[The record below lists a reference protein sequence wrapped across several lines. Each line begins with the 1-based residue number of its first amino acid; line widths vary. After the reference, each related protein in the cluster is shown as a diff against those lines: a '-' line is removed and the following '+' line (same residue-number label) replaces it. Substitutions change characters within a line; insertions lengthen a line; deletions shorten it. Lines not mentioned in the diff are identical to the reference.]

1 MKWSSFRYL
10 TKQGLH
16 NLRANRLMSLASIG
30 VLTAC
35 LLLTGIAGLFSAN
48 VNSLVEYLGDQ
59 NETVVYL
66 DQGLS
71 DEQLASVDQ
80 TLRSMPGLA
89 AVTSKIQIYATAAT
103 LTLPPAIVARM
114 ASTIDSISGG
124 RFGVNLVTGWQK
136 PEYDQMGM
144 WPGDDYFASRY
155 DYLTEYVQVLR
166 DLWGTGRSDFKGDYF
181 TMNDCRVSPRP
192 SQPMKVICAG
202 QSDAGMAFSAQHA
215 DYNFCFGKGVNTPTA
230 FAPTAARMMQA
241 AEKTGRDVGSYVL
254 FMVIADETDEAAR
267 AKWEHY
273 KAGADEEALAWLTE
287 QSQKDTRSGS
297 DTNVRQMADPTSA
310 VNINMGTLV
319 GSYAS
324 VARMLDEVASV
335 PGTDGVLLTFDDF
348 LAGIDAFG
356 ERIQPLMRCRNHIA
370 SVTREVA

>member
-1 MKWSSFRYL
+1 MTISP
-10 TKQGLH
+10 
-16 NLRANRLMSLASIG
+16 N
-30 VLTAC
+30 
-35 LLLTGIAGLFSAN
+35 
-48 VNSLVEYLGDQ
+48 
-59 NETVVYL
+59 
-66 DQGLS
+66 
-71 DEQLASVDQ
+71 
-80 TLRSMPGLA
+80 
-89 AVTSKIQIYATAAT
+89 TS
-103 LTLPPAIVARM
+103 
-114 ASTIDSISGG
+114 
-124 RFGVNLVTGWQK
+124 
-136 PEYDQMGM
+136 E
-144 WPGDDYFASRY
+144 
-155 DYLTEYVQVLR
+155 VLR

-241 AEKTGRDVGSYVL
+241 AEKNRPRRGILCAVHGDRRRNRRGG
-254 FMVIADETDEAAR
+254 AR
-267 AKWEHY
+267 QMGTLQR
-273 KAGADEEALAWLTE
+273 GADEEALAWLTE

-335 PGTDGVLLTFDDF
+335 PGTDGVLLTLMIF
-348 LAGIDAFG
+348 LPALTPLANAFS
-356 ERIQPLMRCRNHIA
+356 R
-370 SVTREVA
+370 

>member
-1 MKWSSFRYL
+1 
-10 TKQGLH
+10 
-16 NLRANRLMSLASIG
+16 
-30 VLTAC
+30 
-35 LLLTGIAGLFSAN
+35 
-48 VNSLVEYLGDQ
+48 
-59 NETVVYL
+59 
-66 DQGLS
+66 
-71 DEQLASVDQ
+71 
-80 TLRSMPGLA
+80 
-89 AVTSKIQIYATAAT
+89 ATAAT

-254 FMVIADETDEAAR
+254 FMVIADETDETAR